1 MIGDVDFIPVDDPLL
16 RNPALDFGMTLPVL
30 GLPTRFESNSRHVIE
45 TVDRTFGHWRAVS
58 AMPMPMPAIESFR
71 VRIIV
76 HDGPE
81 DAARPIHVRYTAP
94 DAVRIIAQSSGS
106 IAISDPE
113 RRESVAFVSTT
124 AARDRDHFRTAFLEA
139 TTMALLAHFD
149 RHPLHASAIA
159 LDGRAVLLLGP
170 SGAGKSTLA
179 HLAHLA
185 GIDVMSEDRVW
196 VQLEPSLAIWG
207 TPGHARLRLEGT
219 ADKCVV
225 PLAPAE
231 GSASHYA
238 HSAVVCLLDK
248 GTTAALDRIDSA
260 ALRDAL
266 ICDVAPGFDRF
277 PLRHTACASAL
288 AARGGWR
295 LRLSSDPRDALP
307 FLRKMLHERPT
318 V

>member
-1 MIGDVDFIPVDDPLL
+1 MIDDVDFIPVRDPLL
-16 RNPALDFGMTLPVL
+16 RNPALDYDMTLPVL

-45 TVDRTFGHWRAVS
+45 TVDQAFGYWRAVS
-58 AMPMPMPAIESFR
+58 AMPIPAIEPFR
-71 VRIIV
+71 VRIVI

-81 DAARPIHVRYTAP
+81 DSARPIHVRYIAP
-94 DAVRIIAQSSGS
+94 DAVRIIAQSPGS

-124 AARDRDHFRTAFLEA
+124 AAGDRDHFRTAFLEA
-139 TTMALLAHFD
+139 TTLALLAHFD

-159 LDGRAVLLLGP
+159 LDGRAVLLVGP

-179 HLAHLA
+179 HLAHHA

-207 TPGHARLRLEGT
+207 TPGHARLLVEGS
-219 ADKCVV
+219 DEKCVV
-225 PLAPAE
+225 PLAPA
-231 GSASHYA
+231 GGVASHYA
-238 HSAVVCLLDK
+238 HSAVVCLLDR
-248 GTTAALDRIDSA
+248 GMTAELGRIDGV

-266 ICDVAPGFDRF
+266 MSDIAPGFDRF
-277 PLRHTACASAL
+277 PARHAASASAL
-288 AARGGWR
+288 AVHGGWR

-307 FLRKMLHERPT
+307 LLRKMLHERPT